1 MRLPRPVVRQL
12 TRGVV
17 RPLLS
22 PRLPLALRRSLLD
35 ATGRVVPDP
44 RGTRR
49 SRGALG
55 GVPTERVVARGAAGP
70 HQVLYVHG
78 GGYLTGSPA
87 SHRALTAYLSR
98 AAGAPVHVP
107 DYRRAPEHPYPAAV
121 DDVAAAYRALR
132 AAGHPSQR
140 IAVAGDSAGGGLVMA
155 LVLRLRAA
163 GEELPGSI
171 GLISPWLD
179 LDLASPLLE
188 ANAATD
194 AMLDPSWLPEA
205 VASYLTDS
213 KPAGTLHTELRP
225 LEADLAGLPPVHVV
239 TGAEEILLGDSD
251 ALVDRIRAAGGAVDY
266 LRAEGMWHAYPVF
279 AGMLREADEAV
290 AALGTAIRRDCG
302 GAPNPRVAVVGAG
315 FGGIGLGMA
324 LRAAGWT
331 DPGEL
336 TILDRADG
344 VGGVWRANT
353 YPGAAC
359 DVPSH
364 LYAFA
369 GAPGSQWS
377 RRFAPQQDILRYLQ
391 RLTREHGLSEHLR
404 LHTEVTEARWDEA
417 RSVWR
422 LSLAGGDSLEC
433 DVLVPACGQL
443 SRPARPAIRGLDR
456 FSGPVFHSAEWN
468 HDVDLT
474 GKRVAVI
481 GTGASAIQF
490 VPAIADQVAALT
502 VFQRSAPH
510 VIPKPD
516 RGYGRRLR
524 LPGSRIA
531 GRAFWTAFFETGALG
546 LTSVRAAA
554 LPFRLA
560 SVALRRSQVPD
571 PALRARLTPDHPIG
585 CKRILISSDYYPTL
599 SRPHVELVTAP
610 IAEVT
615 ATGVR
620 TADGDEYPAD
630 VIILGT
636 GFATTDFLAPMK
648 VFGAGGRELS
658 EQWRDGA
665 SAHLGMA
672 VPGFP
677 NLFLLYGPNT
687 NLGSGSIVRML
698 ECQIGYVRQ
707 AVELLR
713 SGVRTLV
720 VRPGV
725 AARFDAE
732 IQQRLARSVW
742 TGCRSWYRTASGRI
756 VNNWPGTMREYSRR
770 TRRLDATEYELGT

>member
-1 MRLPRPVVRQL
+1 M
-12 TRGVV
+12 
-17 RPLLS
+17 
-22 PRLPLALRRSLLD
+22 RRSLLD

-70 HQVLYVHG
+70 HQVLYLHG
-78 GGYLTGSPA
+78 GGYQTGSPT
-87 SHRALTAYLSR
+87 SHRALAAYLSR
-98 AAGAPVHVP
+98 AAGAPVHLP

-121 DDVAAAYRALR
+121 DDAAAAYRALR
-132 AAGHPSQR
+132 DAGHPSQR

-179 LDLASPLLE
+179 LHLASPVLE

-194 AMLDPSWLPEA
+194 AMLDPSWLPDA
-205 VASYLTDS
+205 VASYLRDD
-213 KPAGTLHTELRP
+213 AGPLHTELRP
-225 LEADLAGLPPVHVV
+225 LEADLAGLPPMHVV

-251 ALVDRIRAAGGAVDY
+251 ALVDRIRAAGGTVEY
-266 LRAEGMWHAYPVF
+266 LRADGMWHAYPVF

-290 AALGTAIRRDCG
+290 ATLGASIRRDCG

-315 FGGIGLGMA
+315 FGGIGLGMT

-331 DPGEL
+331 GPGEL

-359 DVPSH
+359 DVPVP

-369 GAPGSQWS
+369 AAPGSGWT
-377 RRFAPQQDILRYLQ
+377 RRFAPQPDILRYLQ
-391 RLTREHGLSEHLR
+391 RLTREHGLSEHVR
-404 LHTEVTEARWDEA
+404 LGTEVTEARWDEA

-456 FSGPVFHSAEWN
+456 FSGSVFHSAEWD

-490 VPAIADQVAALT
+490 VPAIVDRVGALT
-502 VFQRSAPH
+502 LFQRSAPH

-516 RGYGRRLR
+516 RDYGRRMRR
-524 LPGSRIA
+524 LPGSRSA

-571 PALRARLTPDHPIG
+571 PDLRARLTPDHPIG

-599 SRPHVELVTAP
+599 ARPHVQLITEP
-610 IAEVT
+610 ITEVT

-620 TADGDEYPAD
+620 TADGDEHPAD

-636 GFATTDFLAPMK
+636 GFATSEFLAPMK
-648 VFGAGGRELS
+648 VFGAGGCELS
-658 EQWRDGA
+658 EQWRAGA
-665 SAHLGMA
+665 SAHLGIA

-687 NLGSGSIVRML
+687 NLGSGSIVHML

-713 SGVRTLV
+713 SGVRTLA
-720 VRPGV
+720 VRPDV

-756 VNNWPGTMREYSRR
+756 VNNWPGTMREYGRR
-770 TRRLDATEYELGT
+770 TRRFEAAEYELGT